1 MAMREQNEFL
11 KFLENLNDYDRRFQQ
26 LILNRNQ
33 FELFSLLGKDIF
45 LDFPNNLPADL
56 LTDYFGRRY
65 LDVYNEIKKRGL
77 EIDNL
82 EESEKLYQLYLTQ
95 IDSEKNISKV
105 GAILGNIHQTSR
117 YYLNMQESTW
127 PDFENIRLSQEI
139 ISSYS
144 IAEGF
149 IVDSVRQIVSCIPD
163 SVYDDKYIYNLC
175 YGQIGEKLK
184 VISKEFHLDLELSD
198 KQKFDLKRL
207 AKTRNLIIHN
217 ASKADE
223 KWINYFKSDIN
234 IDDVIIFD
242 VDIIEDLLDNL
253 IDSMQELYYKVSIKY
268 IKKEEKFLFPKLID
282 AE

>member
-1 MAMREQNEFL
+1 MENQNEFL
-11 KFLENLNDYDRRFQQ
+11 IFLENLNEYDRRFQQ

-45 LDFPNNLPADL
+45 LDFPNNLPVDL

-65 LDVYNEIKKRGL
+65 LDIYNEIKNRGL
-77 EIDNL
+77 EIDNS
-82 EESEKLYQLYLTQ
+82 EESEKLYQLYLSQ
-95 IDSEKNISKV
+95 IDSEQNISKV

-117 YYLNMQESTW
+117 YYLNMQESKW

-149 IVDSVRQIVSCIPD
+149 IVDSVKQVISCIPEYI
-163 SVYDDKYIYNLC
+163 YDDKYIYNLC

-184 VISKEFHLDLELSD
+184 AISKEFHLDLQLSD

-207 AKTRNLIIHN
+207 GKTRNLIIHN

-223 KWINYFKSDIN
+223 QWINYFKADIK

-242 VDIIEDLLDNL
+242 ADIIEDLLDNL
-253 IDSMQELYYKVSIKY
+253 VDSMQELYYKVSAKY
-268 IKKEEKFLFPKLID
+268 MKKEEKFLFPKLID

>member
-1 MAMREQNEFL
+1 MENQNEFL
-11 KFLENLNDYDRRFQQ
+11 KFLENLNEYDRRFQQ

-45 LDFPNNLPADL
+45 FDFPNNLPVDL

-65 LDVYNEIKKRGL
+65 LDIYNEIKKRGL
-77 EIDNL
+77 EIDNS
-82 EESEKLYQLYLTQ
+82 EESEELYQLYLSQ
-95 IDSEKNISKV
+95 IDPEQNISKV

-117 YYLNMQESTW
+117 YFLNMQESKW

-149 IVDSVRQIVSCIPD
+149 IVDSVKQVVSCIPE
-163 SVYDDKYIYNLC
+163 SIYDDKYIYNLC

-184 VISKEFHLDLELSD
+184 AISKEFHLDLQLSD

-207 AKTRNLIIHN
+207 GKTRNLIIHN

-223 KWINYFKSDIN
+223 KWINYFKADIN

-242 VDIIEDLLDNL
+242 ADIIEDLLDNL
-253 IDSMQELYYKVSIKY
+253 VDSMQELYYKVSTKY
-268 IKKEEKFLFPKLID
+268 MKKEEKFLFPKLID
-282 AE
+282 VE

>member
-1 MAMREQNEFL
+1 MPMQNQSGFL
-11 KFLENLNDYDRRFQQ
+11 TFLEKLNEYDRRFQQ
-26 LILNRNQ
+26 LVLNRNQ

-45 LDFPNNLPADL
+45 LDFPNNLPSGL
-56 LTDYFGRRY
+56 LADYFGRRY
-65 LDVYNEIKKRGL
+65 LEIHNEIKKRGI
-77 EIDNL
+77 EIDNSD
-82 EESEKLYQLYLTQ
+82 ESEKLHQWYFSQ
-95 IDSEKNISKV
+95 IDSEQNISKV

-117 YYLNMQESTW
+117 YYLNMPESTW

-149 IVDSVRQIVSCIPD
+149 IVDSVRQIVKHIPE
-163 SVYDDKYIYNLC
+163 SVYDEKDIYNFC

-184 VISKEFHLDLELSD
+184 EISKEFNLDLQLSD

-207 AKTRNLIIHN
+207 GKTRNLIIHN

-223 KWINYFKSDIN
+223 KWINYFKADIC
-234 IDDVIIFD
+234 IGDIIILEADV
-242 VDIIEDLLDNL
+242 IEDLLDNL
-253 IDSMQELYYKVSIKY
+253 IDSMHELYYKVSTKFM
-268 IKKEEKFLFPKLID
+268 KKEEKFLFPKLID

>member
-1 MAMREQNEFL
+1 MQNENEFL
-11 KFLENLNDYDRRFQQ
+11 IFLENLNEYDRRFQQ

-56 LTDYFGRRY
+56 LADYFGRKY
-65 LDVYNEIKKRGL
+65 LDVYYEIKKRGL
-77 EIDNL
+77 EIDNS
-82 EESEKLYQLYLTQ
+82 EESEKLYQLYLSQ
-95 IDSEKNISKV
+95 IDSEQNISKV

-117 YYLNMQESTW
+117 YYLHKQESKW

-149 IVDSVRQIVSCIPD
+149 IIDSVRQIVSCIPD

-184 VISKEFHLDLELSD
+184 AISKEFHLDLQLSD

-207 AKTRNLIIHN
+207 GITRNLIVHN
-217 ASKADE
+217 SSKADK
-223 KWINYFKSDIN
+223 KWINYFKADIS
-234 IDDVIIFD
+234 IDNVIIFD
-242 VDIIEDLLDNL
+242 GDIVEDLLDNL
-253 IDSMQELYYKVSIKY
+253 VDSMQELYCKVSTKY
-268 IKKEEKFLFPKLID
+268 MKKEEKFLFPKLID